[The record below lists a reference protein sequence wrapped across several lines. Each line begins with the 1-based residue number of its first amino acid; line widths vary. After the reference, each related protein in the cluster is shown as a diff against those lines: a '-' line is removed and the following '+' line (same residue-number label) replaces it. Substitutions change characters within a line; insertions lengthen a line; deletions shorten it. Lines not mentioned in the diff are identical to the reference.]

1 MVIDSIK
8 INYYKSIKEPL
19 VLDMQP
25 INIFIG
31 QNNCGKSNVLD
42 AIAYA
47 VSPDLKKSKYF
58 YAKADIELTIK
69 FTEETVRRHQL
80 PASIGSLQIKE
91 ENREIVFA
99 NQTLPVKKS
108 LLNILTPKIKR
119 LDEEAFQNFAQIET
133 DYHNLFNFPGF
144 LNKFKDNLQKH
155 FPKISATKN
164 ALDINYEHDGLYE
177 GDRRVTIDR
186 LGSGFQRIFTMLLYI
201 FHPEYTIVM
210 IDEPETHLHPAVIKK
225 VLWAMQNSQ
234 AGQVIFTTHS
244 PLFIKPITLPQVVR
258 FVKEKNST
266 KAFSLTQHNLN
277 VQRLIQ
283 ELNAD
288 NLEMF
293 FADKVL
299 LVEGVSDKLIM
310 RGLIDKFYQGDK
322 DIKVIQT
329 HGKGNVK
336 IYVHLLDIYK
346 IPYSIMLDRD
356 ATKTQQLRTLMHHM
370 EINLP
375 PLKDE
380 ELIKNLKKYS
390 IYILP
395 NGDLEANYPRRYQN
409 EDSKSL
415 NALRA
420 ARQIRQSD
428 FDGRE
433 MTNLKEII
441 NSL

>member
-1 MVIDSIK
+1 MIIDNIK
-8 INYYKSIKEPL
+8 INYYKSIKQPL
-19 VLDMQP
+19 ILDMLP

-42 AIAYA
+42 AITYA
-47 VSPDLKKSKYF
+47 VTPDLASSKYF
-58 YAKADIELTIK
+58 YAKTDIELRLH
-69 FTEETVRRHQL
+69 FTEDTVKQHQL
-80 PASIGSLQIKE
+80 PADIGVLQVKG
-91 ENREIVFA
+91 ENRELVFA
-99 NQTLPVKKS
+99 NKTLPVNKA
-108 LLNILTPKIKR
+108 LLDILTPKVKR
-119 LDEEAFQNFAQIET
+119 LDEEAFQNTAQIEA
-133 DYHNLFNFPGF
+133 DYHSLFSFPGF
-144 LNKFKDNLQKH
+144 LDKFKANLQQH
-155 FPKISATKN
+155 FPKISADKN

-177 GDRRVTIDR
+177 GERRVTIDR
-186 LGSGFQRIFTMLLYI
+186 LGSGFRRFFTMLLYI
-201 FHPEYTIVM
+201 FHPEYTVVM
-210 IDEPETHLHPAVIKK
+210 IDEPEIHLHPAVIKK

-258 FVKEKNST
+258 FIKEKNST
-266 KAFSLTQHNLN
+266 KAFSLTQHNLD
-277 VQRLIQ
+277 VHRLIQ

-299 LVEGVSDKLIM
+299 LVEGVSDKLLV
-310 RGLIDKFYQGDK
+310 RSLIDKFYQGDK

-346 IPYSIMLDRD
+346 IPYTIMLDRD

-370 EINLP
+370 DINLP

-380 ELIKNLKKYS
+380 ELIKSLKKYN

-428 FDGRE
+428 FDSKG

>member
-1 MVIDSIK
+1 MIVDNIK
-8 INYYKSIKEPL
+8 INYYKSIKKPL
-19 VLDMQP
+19 VLDMLP

-47 VSPDLKKSKYF
+47 LAQDLETSKFF
-58 YAKADIELTIK
+58 YAKADIELTLH
-69 FTEETVRRHQL
+69 FTEATVKQHQL
-80 PASIGSLQIKE
+80 PTDIGVLQVKE
-91 ENREIVFA
+91 SNREIVFA
-99 NQTLPVKKS
+99 NKTLPVNKA
-108 LLNILTPKIKR
+108 LLDILTPKVKR
-119 LDEEAFQNFAQIET
+119 LDEEAFQNIAQIET
-133 DYHNLFNFPGF
+133 DYHSLFNFPGF
-144 LNKFKDNLQKH
+144 LDKFKTSLQHH
-155 FPKISATKN
+155 FPKISADKN

-177 GDRRVTIDR
+177 GKRRVTIDR
-186 LGSGFQRIFTMLLYI
+186 LGSGFRRIFTMLLYI
-201 FHPEYTIVM
+201 FHPEFTVVM

-234 AGQVIFTTHS
+234 AGQIIFTTHS

-258 FVKEKNST
+258 FAKESGNT
-266 KAFSLTQHNLN
+266 QAFSLTQHNLN

-299 LVEGVSDKLIM
+299 LVEGVSDKLLM
-310 RGLIDKFYQGDK
+310 RGLIDKFYQSDK

-336 IYVHLLDIYK
+336 IYVHLLDIFQ
-346 IPYSIMLDRD
+346 IPYTIMLDRD

-370 EINLP
+370 NINLP
-375 PLKDE
+375 PLNDN
-380 ELIKNLKKYS
+380 ELINNLKKYN

-395 NGDLEANYPRRYQN
+395 SGDLEANYPHKYQR

-420 ARQIRQSD
+420 ARQIRQAD
-428 FDGRE
+428 FDSKK
-433 MTNLKEII
+433 MINLKEII